1 MNRIIFLI
9 FSAVLA
15 LGAYAQQFTAT
26 GVVSS
31 EKDGELLP
39 GVTVRV
45 KGQKTGTAT
54 DIDGRFSIKVNKGA
68 VLEFSYIGYQSA
80 KEKAVEGTFPE
91 SYTKELAGKAAT
103 FQCKIHEVKE
113 TIKIGR
119 ASCRER
125 V

>member
-15 LGAYAQQFTAT
+15 LGAMAQQFTAT

-31 EKDGELLP
+31 EQDGELLP

-80 KEKAVEGTFPE
+80 KERAVEG
-91 SYTKELAGKAAT
+91 
-103 FQCKIHEVKE
+103 KIMNVVE
-113 TIKIGR
+113 
-119 ASCRER
+119 
-125 V
+125 

>member
-45 KGQKTGTAT
+45 KGQNVGTAT
-54 DIDGRFSIKVNKGA
+54 DIDGRFTVNAKQGD
-68 VLEFSYIGYQSA
+68 VLEFSYIGYKPVSA
-80 KEKAVEGTFPE
+80 KAKATPMNIVMTEDQNSLDEVVVVG
-91 SYTKELAGKAAT
+91 YAT
-103 FQCKIHEVKE
+103 DRKSV
-113 TIKIGR
+113 
-119 ASCRER
+119 